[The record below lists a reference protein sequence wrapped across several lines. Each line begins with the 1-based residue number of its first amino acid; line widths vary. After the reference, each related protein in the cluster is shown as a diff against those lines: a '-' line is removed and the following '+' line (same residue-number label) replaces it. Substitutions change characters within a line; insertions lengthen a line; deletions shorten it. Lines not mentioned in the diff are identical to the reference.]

1 MTARSQDLRKDP
13 WLLEKPPGQSKT
25 IQKAR
30 KDVDEAAVE
39 LMKAY
44 IGDGGDRFEDLRAAM
59 KCTERLMRGGTC
71 DPDVFSNKNDAVNKL
86 VLAVQ
91 AEAKAWK
98 LRRKKQLTGASLAAL
113 AIAFLVYYVTTPQ
126 QRSEGVRRVLSLS
139 GLSREERRP
148 LAEKLKSVAPS
159 SLQDAVRTIQDVL
172 PPSSFLDTT
181 PRQIVETAKD
191 LLPSAARGALAAAA
205 AGASKLLNF

>member
-1 MTARSQDLRKDP
+1 
-13 WLLEKPPGQSKT
+13 
-25 IQKAR
+25 
-30 KDVDEAAVE
+30 
-39 LMKAY
+39 MK
-44 IGDGGDRFEDLRAAM
+44 GR
-59 KCTERLMRGGTC
+59 KCT
-71 DPDVFSNKNDAVNKL
+71 PDVFADHRGL
-86 VLAVQ
+86 VQ
-91 AEAKAWK
+91 ALEEAVGQENEAWK
-98 LRRKKQLTGASLAAL
+98 RRRKKQLTGVSLAAL

-159 SLQDAVRTIQDVL
+159 SLQDAVRTIQAAL
-172 PPSSFLDTT
+172 PSSSFLDTT

-191 LLPSAARGALAAAA
+191 LLPSAARSALAAAA